1 MLDKDVQVIVQYTYT
16 YDARN
21 KLIRATV
28 QSGQQVSVEEYAY
41 DFAGNR
47 IAKIG
52 EISTTYYLV
61 DTNGALSQV
70 LAEYDENG
78 IRRLSLYESNALN
91 EYTRRTVAGHATV
104 LGEADADAELMS
116 TTTGTF
122 FVTGGSAATGSP
134 VECLVR

>member
-1 MLDKDVQVIVQYTYT
+1 MFP
-16 YDARN
+16 R
-21 KLIRATV
+21 R
-28 QSGQQVSVEEYAY
+28 EYAY

-78 IRRLSLYESNALN
+78 TLSLLHGLIRCSR
-91 EYTRRTVAGHATV
+91 EYYATQ
-104 LGEADADAELMS
+104 
-116 TTTGTF
+116 F
-122 FVTGGSAATGSP
+122 NIQIQNN
-134 VECLVR
+134 